1 MQFSLQHG
9 KLSPWFSAG
18 GAQSAEETFLPSKR
32 LFCVGLGMP
41 AACVLSAPPSQHKQ
55 HQWGSGTEIQQGL
68 AEVPTQ
74 AENKLAAA
82 ALLFSK
88 LAVPGMGPA
97 LFPSLGDTHC
107 FSREISEGTW
117 GNEIGLWV

>member
-1 MQFSLQHG
+1 
-9 KLSPWFSAG
+9 
-18 GAQSAEETFLPSKR
+18 
-32 LFCVGLGMP
+32 MP
-41 AACVLSAPPSQHKQ
+41 AARVLPAHPSQHKQ

-68 AEVPTQ
+68 AEASTQ

-82 ALLFSK
+82 AAVLFSK

-97 LFPSLGDTHC
+97 PFPFLGDTHC

-117 GNEIGLWV
+117 GGRDGFVGLASSGMARGLITPG